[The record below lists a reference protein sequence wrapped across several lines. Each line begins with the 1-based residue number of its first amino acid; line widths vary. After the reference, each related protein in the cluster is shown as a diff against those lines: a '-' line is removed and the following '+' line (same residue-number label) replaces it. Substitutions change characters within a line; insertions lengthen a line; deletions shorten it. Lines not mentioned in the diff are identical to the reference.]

1 MRRRS
6 LAGGLMLPFVVTKRA
21 RAAGWPDRP
30 VRFLMPGGPGSNP
43 DILSRILAQRLT
55 EVLGVSVVVENRP
68 GASGI
73 IGTETVF
80 NAQPDGYTMLFGY
93 NQLVTLN
100 RLLFKRLPYDPAR
113 FSRVSLVS
121 DTPFVMLVPRDLPA
135 RDVPE
140 FVALA
145 KSRPGGIA
153 WGTTGPGTF
162 AHLCGELLMRDA
174 GVEMLHVPFRVTPR
188 NELISGQIQL
198 AFEPT
203 ALAVTLTRGPD
214 ARVRALAVLG
224 NNPEPELPGVPLMKS
239 YFPGFVAYA
248 FHGIWG
254 PPNMAPEAVASMA
267 KAMTDLAGDPWV
279 TSRFQPLATR
289 FIAQGPAALDLAMRD
304 DLVLWEKVVRE
315 RNIQLD

>member
-6 LAGGLMLPFVVTKRA
+6 LAGGLMLPFLANRA
-21 RAAGWPDRP
+21 RAAGWPDKP
-30 VRFLMPGGPGSNP
+30 VRLFMPGGPGGNP

-55 EVLGVSVVVENRP
+55 EKLGVSVVVENKP

-93 NQLVTLN
+93 NQLMTLN
-100 RLLFKRLPYDPAR
+100 KLLFRRLPYEPDR
-113 FSRVSLVS
+113 FTRVALVS
-121 DTPFVMLVPRDLPA
+121 DTPFVMLVPKDLPA
-135 RDVPE
+135 RDIPE

-145 KSRPGGIA
+145 KARPGSIA
-153 WGTTGPGTF
+153 WGTSGPGTF

-174 GVEMLHVPFRVTPR
+174 GIEMLHVPHRVTPR
-188 NELISGQIQL
+188 NELIAGQIQL
-198 AFEPT
+198 AIEPT

-224 NNPEPELPGVPLMKS
+224 RDPEPELPGVPLMKQ
-239 YFPGFVAYA
+239 YYPNIIAYA
-248 FHGIWG
+248 FHGLWG
-254 PPNMAPEAVASMA
+254 PPNMAPEAVAGMA

-279 TSRFQPLATR
+279 TERFRPLATR
-289 FIAQGPAALDLAMRD
+289 FIAQGPAALDQAMRD
-304 DLVLWEKVVRE
+304 DVALWEKVVRE
-315 RNIQLD
+315 RGISLD